1 MDATAHIAGAAAR
14 ASERADLG
22 PEARAR
28 LLRAAQDFEALFL
41 GYMMKSMRAASPTG
55 GESEGFGGE
64 MMMSLADMQFA
75 QHLSRSH
82 PLGVAE
88 MVYRELTGEP
98 MPKAEHGSAAAGPP
112 RESSAAVAA
121 STRAD
126 VPAAGAASPPR
137 EARPPVASP
146 RGSSPREPETQRGV
160 TNDARQAEGAVRQVE
175 GSMPE
180 AASSPRQPAVS
191 LRRPASVARHA
202 VADRVS
208 TYVPYIN
215 QASEAHAVD
224 ANLIKAVIAAESS
237 GRPDAVSPRN
247 ARGLMQLIDS
257 TARAMGVRNVWDP
270 RENILGGTRYLRELL
285 DRFAGDVRKAV
296 AGYNAGPGAVA
307 RHGGIPPY
315 PETQKYVEDVLR
327 YLDVFSQQKD
337 GVDGNE

>member
-1 MDATAHIAGAAAR
+1 MDATAHIAGAAAH
-14 ASERADLG
+14 ASGRADLG

-75 QHLSRSH
+75 QHLSRST

-98 MPKAEHGSAAAGPP
+98 MPKAAHGSAAAGLP
-112 RESSAAVAA
+112 RASSAAAA

-126 VPAAGAASPPR
+126 VPAASASAPPR

-146 RGSSPREPETQRGV
+146 RGFSPREPETQRQV
-160 TNDARQAEGAVRQVE
+160 MNDVRQAEGGVRQAA
-175 GSMPE
+175 GSTPE
-180 AASSPRQPAVS
+180 AAPPLREPAIS
-191 LRRPASVARHA
+191 QRRPPSVARHA